1 MKQRVILHSDMN
13 NFYASVECVHRLD
26 TRGKPVAVG
35 GDEELRH
42 GIVLAKNNIAKAA
55 GIRTGE
61 ALWQA
66 REKCPGLVVVPPNY
80 PLYLR
85 YAKLAR
91 QIYADYTSQIEPF
104 GLDEAWLDVSGED
117 GVRVANEIRSRIKRE
132 LGVTASVGVSYNKIF
147 AKLGS
152 DIKKPDATTLISQS
166 NFKSVAWPLP
176 VEELLYVG
184 RATKLKLHRIGVT
197 TIGDLAATPAS
208 LLHGLFGKVGDVL
221 FTFANGLD
229 DSPVMQMD
237 EESLIKSVGNS
248 TTTPRDLTCNEDVK
262 LTLFVL
268 CESVCARMREHGFL
282 GRTVAISI
290 RDNELFRF
298 ERQCKLDRPS
308 HISREIADAAMRLFA
323 ENYSWP
329 RPIRSIGVRCT
340 DLVPTSMPLQLS
352 VFSDEQERQKQEALD
367 RTVEELRRRFGHFCI
382 QRACMLADK
391 PLGGI
396 NPKGDHIIHPVGFFK
411 DGMVK

>member
-13 NFYASVECVHRLD
+13 NFYASVECVHRPD
-26 TRGKPVAVG
+26 IRGNPVVVG

-42 GIVLAKNNIAKAA
+42 GIVLAKNYIAKAA
-55 GIRTGE
+55 GVRTGE

-66 REKCPGLVVVPPNY
+66 REKCPGLVVLPPNY

-91 QIYADYTSQIEPF
+91 SIYADYTSQIEPF

-117 GVRVANEIRSRIKRE
+117 GVRIANEIRARVKRE

-152 DIKKPDATTLISQS
+152 DIKKPDATTLISRE
-166 NFKSVAWPLP
+166 NYKSVAWPLP
-176 VEELLYVG
+176 VDELLYVG
-184 RATKLKLHRIGVT
+184 RATKGKLARLGIT
-197 TIGDLAATPAS
+197 TIGALAATPLS

-221 FTFANGLD
+221 HSFANGFD
-229 DSPVMQMD
+229 ESPVMQVD

-248 TTTPRDLTCNEDVK
+248 TTTPRDLTCNEDIKV
-262 LTLFVL
+262 TLFVL
-268 CESVCARMREHGFL
+268 CESVCARLREHGFVC
-282 GRTVAISI
+282 RTVAISL

-298 ERQCKLDRPS
+298 ERQCKLPRPS
-308 HISREIADAAMRLFA
+308 HISGEIADTAMRLFI

-340 DLVPTSMPLQLS
+340 DLEPASKPLQLS
-352 VFSDEQERQKQEALD
+352 VFTDERQRQKFEALD
-367 RTVEELRRRFGHFCI
+367 IAVDDIRHRFGHFAL